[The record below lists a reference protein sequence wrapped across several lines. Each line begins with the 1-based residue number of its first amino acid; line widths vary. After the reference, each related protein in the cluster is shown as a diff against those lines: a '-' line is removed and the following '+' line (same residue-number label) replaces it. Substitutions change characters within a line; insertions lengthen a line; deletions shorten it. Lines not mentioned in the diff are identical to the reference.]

1 MERKR
6 EGASG
11 EGWGGGVE
19 EGRRVRGKSSGRS
32 REEGLQ
38 GLGVWRMGREAKEKW
53 ERERE
58 RVMGLERMH
67 EVAGNEW
74 SG

>member
-1 MERKR
+1 MKGRIEKKR

-11 EGWGGGVE
+11 EE
-19 EGRRVRGKSSGRS
+19 EGRGVRGKSSGRS

-58 RVMGLERMH
+58 RVM
-67 EVAGNEW
+67 V
-74 SG
+74 